1 MPRGSSKSNG
11 GNSADDNDAIRHIK
25 QGVVDGKTWYIALL
39 EAIAL
44 WTCPDESYKGH
55 HYQYLIDGE
64 AFDWLLLSERLCKE
78 ISDSI
83 PEKEL
88 IDLLFFG
95 KLPIQMSED
104 EFREL
109 IGDAKYHA
117 YLNYLY
123 GVTVEQFIILAIED
137 EIHKERHANELTRTK
152 EESADSY
159 QRLYGVSQDTL
170 LRLFREEKKYTQKED
185 ISLEELQAFT
195 YWLFKYRLKNSDR
208 ARLASDTKKGI
219 EHLRRQKIA
228 KGIKVDEASQPYIID
243 NDSLSK

>member
-1 MPRGSSKSNG
+1 MPRDSSKSKW
-11 GNSADDNDAIRHIK
+11 GNSAGQNDAIRHIK
-25 QGVVDGKTWYIALL
+25 QGVADGKTWYIALL

-44 WTCPDESYKGH
+44 WTCPDENYNGH

-64 AFDWLLLSERLCKE
+64 AFDWLLLAERLCKE
-78 ISDSI
+78 IPETI

-95 KLPIQMSED
+95 RLPAQISED
-104 EFREL
+104 EFKEL

-123 GVTVEQFIILAIED
+123 GVTVEQYIILAIED
-137 EIHKERHANELTRTK
+137 EIHKERHAHELTRTK

-159 QRLYGVSQDTL
+159 KRLYGCSQDTL
-170 LRLFREEKKYTQKED
+170 LRLFREEKNLPQKED
-185 ISLEELQAFT
+185 ISLEEIQAFT

-219 EHLRRQKIA
+219 EHLRRQTLA
-228 KGIKVDEASQPYIID
+228 KGIKVDETSQPYIID